1 MGKFIFF
8 KQLESADCGAT
19 CLKMIAQFYNR
30 KIDIRYLRD
39 IAYTNKNGVTL
50 SSLINAADTIGFET
64 LPAQINFDQLC
75 NQVPLPAILH
85 WKNTHYVVAYKS
97 EKKKNKQE

>member
-30 KIDIRYLRD
+30 KIDIRYLRE

-64 LPAQINFDQLC
+64 LPTQITFDQLC
-75 NQVPLPAILH
+75 NDVPPAILH
-85 WKNTHYVVAYKS
+85 WKNSH
-97 EKKKNKQE
+97 